1 MEQETDD
8 HESFVALQL
17 LSVDGQLPYSGSMG
31 PAMLWVAR
39 ALLRLTSDPASHWW
53 TTPQTEHSSE
63 HSSELSSEAPKLKRA
78 VPPPNNPVVIKQT
91 F

>member
-53 TTPQTEHSSE
+53 TTPQTED
-63 HSSELSSEAPKLKRA
+63 SSELSSEAPKLKRA